1 MHSLSVASAA
11 GVQSLSAT
19 SAAGVLLDLSGVL
32 ILLLAFACLGS
43 KLFNRYV
50 AYYGAQS
57 VVLSFAAGV
66 AAQAFHSI
74 ELWILAAA
82 TLAIK
87 GIGIPVAAR
96 RLLVQRLELKRD
108 TALSTG
114 LSTSL
119 IAGGAL
125 TAFAYLVTTPQLL
138 PHGVVTAAV
147 VPLSTA
153 VILLGGLAM
162 VVRRHTVA
170 QLIGW
175 LIVENGVFLGAITL
189 VATFPFI
196 VEAGIFLDVVAGVLI
211 MLVFVSGLTRQL
223 ASASATELR
232 ELRG

>member
-1 MHSLSVASAA
+1 M
-11 GVQSLSAT
+11 QSLSAT
-19 SAAGVLLDLSGVL
+19 SLPGVLLDLAGVI

-57 VVLSFAAGV
+57 VVLSVAAGV
-66 AAQAFHSI
+66 AAYAFHSV
-74 ELWILAAA
+74 ELWILAVA

-87 GIGIPVAAR
+87 GIGIPIAAR
-96 RLLVQRLELKRD
+96 RLLVRQLQLKRD
-108 TALSTG
+108 AALSTG

-125 TAFAYLVTTPQLL
+125 TAFAYLVTRPELL
-138 PHGVVTAAV
+138 PHGLVAAAV

-170 QLIGW
+170 QLVGW

-189 VATFPFI
+189 AATFPFI
-196 VEAGIFLDVVAGVLI
+196 VEAGVFLDLVAAVLM

-223 ASASATELR
+223 ASASASELR
-232 ELRG
+232 ELQG

>member
-1 MHSLSVASAA
+1 M
-11 GVQSLSAT
+11 QSLRAT

-66 AAQAFHSI
+66 AAYAFGSI
-74 ELWILAAA
+74 ELWILAVA

-87 GIGIPVAAR
+87 GIGIPVSAR
-96 RLLVQRLELKRD
+96 RLLMQRLDLKRD
-108 TALSTG
+108 SALSTG

-125 TAFAYLVTTPQLL
+125 TAFAYLVTRPQLL
-138 PHGVVTAAV
+138 PQGVVAAAV

-196 VEAGIFLDVVAGVLI
+196 VEAGVFLDLVAGVLI
-211 MLVFVSGLTRQL
+211 MLVFVSGLTRRL
-223 ASASATELR
+223 ASASAAELK
-232 ELRG
+232 ELQG

>member
-1 MHSLSVASAA
+1 MLQLSAA
-11 GVQSLSAT
+11 STAQQLSAAST
-19 SAAGVLLDLSGVL
+19 AGVLLDLSGVL
-32 ILLLAFACLGS
+32 ILLAAFACLGS

-57 VVLSFAAGV
+57 VVL
-66 AAQAFHSI
+66 
-74 ELWILAAA
+74 
-82 TLAIK
+82 TLAVK
-87 GIGIPVAAR
+87 GIGIPLTAR
-96 RLLVQRLELKRD
+96 RLLVQRLALKRD
-108 TALSTG
+108 VALSTG

-125 TAFAYLVTTPQLL
+125 TAFAYLVTRPQLL
-138 PHGVVTAAV
+138 PQGVVSTAV

-153 VILLGGLAM
+153 VILLGALTM

-196 VEAGIFLDVVAGVLI
+196 VEAGSFLDVVAGVLI
-211 MLVFVSGLTRQL
+211 MLVFVSGLPRQL
-223 ASASATELR
+223 AQASAA
-232 ELRG
+232 ELRGLRG

>member
-1 MHSLSVASAA
+1 M
-11 GVQSLSAT
+11 QSLSAT
-19 SAAGVLLDLSGVL
+19 SLTGILLDLSGVL

-57 VVLSFAAGV
+57 AVLSFAAGV
-66 AAQAFHSI
+66 AAYAFRSP
-74 ELWILAAA
+74 ELWILAGA

-87 GIGIPVAAR
+87 GIAIPVAAR
-96 RLLVQRLELKRD
+96 RLLIRRLDLNRD
-108 TALSTG
+108 AALSIG

-119 IAGGAL
+119 IAGGGL
-125 TAFAYLVTTPQLL
+125 TAFAYLVTRPQLL
-138 PHGVVTAAV
+138 PHGAVAAAV

-153 VILLGGLAM
+153 VILLGALAM

-196 VEAGIFLDVVAGVLI
+196 VEAGIFLDIVAGVLI
-211 MLVFVSGLTRQL
+211 MLVFVAGLTRQL
-223 ASASATELR
+223 ASASAPELR
-232 ELRG
+232 ELQG

>member
-1 MHSLSVASAA
+1 MTERLA
-11 GVQSLSAT
+11 AT
-19 SAAGVLLDLSGVL
+19 SSAGVLLDLSGVL
-32 ILLLAFACLGS
+32 ILLLAFACLAS

-57 VVLSFAAGV
+57 VVLAFAAGV
-66 AAQAFHSI
+66 AAWTFHSVQ
-74 ELWILAAA
+74 LWILATF

-87 GIGIPVAAR
+87 GIAIPVAAR
-96 RLLVQRLELKRD
+96 RLLLRRLPLSRD
-108 TALSTG
+108 AAISTG

-119 IAGGAL
+119 IAGGGL

-138 PHGVVTAAV
+138 PRDVVATAV

-153 VILLGGLAM
+153 VILLGALAM

-196 VEAGIFLDVVAGVLI
+196 VEAGIFLDIAAGVLI
-211 MLVFVSGLTRQL
+211 MLVFVSGLTREL
-223 ASASATELR
+223 AEASATELR
-232 ELRG
+232 GLRG

>member
-1 MHSLSVASAA
+1 MVEKLT
-11 GVQSLSAT
+11 AT
-19 SAAGVLLDLSGVL
+19 SPAGILLDLSGVV

-57 VVLSFAAGV
+57 VVLAFAAGV
-66 AAQAFHSI
+66 SAWTFRSV
-74 ELWILAAA
+74 ELWVLAGI
-82 TLAIK
+82 TLVIK
-87 GIGIPVAAR
+87 GIGIPLATRALLLR
-96 RLLVQRLELKRD
+96 RLALARD
-108 TALSTG
+108 AATATG

-119 IAGGAL
+119 IVGGGL
-125 TAFAYLVTTPQLL
+125 TAFAYLVTRPQLL
-138 PHGVVTAAV
+138 PYGLVAAAV

-196 VEAGIFLDVVAGVLI
+196 VEAGIFLDIAAGVLI

-223 ASASATELR
+223 AEASAA
-232 ELRG
+232 ELRGLRG

>member
-1 MHSLSVASAA
+1 M
-11 GVQSLSAT
+11 QSLSAT
-19 SAAGVLLDLSGVL
+19 SLTGVLLDLSGVL

-50 AYYGAQS
+50 AYYAAQS

-66 AAQAFHSI
+66 AAVAFHSLA
-74 ELWILAAA
+74 LWILAVA

-87 GIGIPVAAR
+87 GIAIPTAAR
-96 RLLVQRLELKRD
+96 RLLIRRLDLKRD
-108 TALSTG
+108 AALATG

-119 IAGGAL
+119 IAGGGL
-125 TAFAYLVTTPQLL
+125 TAFAYLVTRPQLL
-138 PHGVVTAAV
+138 PHGVVAAAV

-153 VILLGGLAM
+153 VILLGALAM

-223 ASASATELR
+223 ASASASELR

>member
-1 MHSLSVASAA
+1 MEKLA
-11 GVQSLSAT
+11 AT
-19 SAAGVLLDLSGVL
+19 SPAGVLLDLSGVL

-57 VVLSFAAGV
+57 VALSFAAGV
-66 AAQAFHSI
+66 AAWTFHSV
-74 ELWILAAA
+74 ELWILAVL

-87 GIGIPVAAR
+87 GVAIPLAAR
-96 RLLVQRLELKRD
+96 RLLVTRLALKRD
-108 TALSTG
+108 AAMSTG

-125 TAFAYLVTTPQLL
+125 TAFAYLVTRPALL
-138 PHGVVTAAV
+138 PHGTVAAAV

-153 VILLGGLAM
+153 VILLGSLSM

-196 VEAGIFLDVVAGVLI
+196 VEAGIFLDIVAGVLI
-211 MLVFVSGLTRQL
+211 MVVFVSGLTRQL
-223 ASASATELR
+223 AEASAAELR
-232 ELRG
+232 ELQG

>member
-1 MHSLSVASAA
+1 MENLD
-11 GVQSLSAT
+11 AT

-32 ILLLAFACLGS
+32 ILLLAFACLAS

-50 AYYGAQS
+50 VYYGAQS
-57 VVLSFAAGV
+57 VVLSFAAAT
-66 AAQAFHSI
+66 AAVAFHSV
-74 ELWILAAA
+74 ELWILAVL

-87 GIGIPVAAR
+87 GIAIPLAAR
-96 RLLVQRLELKRD
+96 RLLVTRLALKRD
-108 TALSTG
+108 AAMSTG

-125 TAFAYLVTTPQLL
+125 TAFAYLVTRPALL
-138 PHGVVTAAV
+138 PRGTVASAV

-153 VILLGGLAM
+153 VILLGCLSM

-196 VEAGIFLDVVAGVLI
+196 VEAGIFLDIVAGVLI
-211 MLVFVSGLTRQL
+211 MVVFVSGLTRQL
-223 ASASATELR
+223 AEASAAELR

>member
-1 MHSLSVASAA
+1 M
-11 GVQSLSAT
+11 QSLSAT
-19 SAAGVLLDLSGVL
+19 STAGVLMDLAGVL

-57 VVLSFAAGV
+57 VVLSFAAAV
-66 AAQAFHSI
+66 AAYAFASP
-74 ELWILAAA
+74 ELWVLAVA

-87 GIGIPVAAR
+87 GIAIPVAAR
-96 RLLVQRLELKRD
+96 RLLIRRLDLKRD
-108 TALSTG
+108 AALSTG

-119 IAGGAL
+119 IVGGGL
-125 TAFAYLVTTPQLL
+125 TAFAYLVTKPQVL
-138 PHGVVTAAV
+138 PHGLVAAAV

-153 VILLGGLAM
+153 VILLGALAM

-196 VEAGIFLDVVAGVLI
+196 VEAGIFLDIVAGVLI

-223 ASASATELR
+223 ASASAPELR
-232 ELRG
+232 ELHG

>member
-1 MHSLSVASAA
+1 
-11 GVQSLSAT
+11 VQSLSA
-19 SAAGVLLDLSGVL
+19 SSVVGILLDLSGVL

-57 VVLSFAAGV
+57 VVLAVAAGV
-66 AAQAFHSI
+66 AAYAFHSPA
-74 ELWILAAA
+74 LWVLAAA
-82 TLAIK
+82 TLALK
-87 GIGIPVAAR
+87 GIAIPAAAR
-96 RLLVQRLELKRD
+96 RLLIRRLDLKRD
-108 TALSTG
+108 AALSTG

-119 IAGGAL
+119 IVGGGL
-125 TAFAYLVTTPQLL
+125 TAFAYLVTRPQVL
-138 PHGVVTAAV
+138 PHGVVAAAV

-153 VILLGGLAM
+153 VILLGALAM

-196 VEAGIFLDVVAGVLI
+196 VEAGIFLDIVAGVLI
-211 MLVFVSGLTRQL
+211 MLVFVSGLTREL
-223 ASASATELR
+223 ASASASELR
-232 ELRG
+232 ELHG

>member
-1 MHSLSVASAA
+1 M
-11 GVQSLSAT
+11 QSLSAT
-19 SAAGVLLDLSGVL
+19 SVPGVLLDLSGVV

-57 VVLSFAAGV
+57 VVLAFAAGV
-66 AAQAFHSI
+66 AAYAFGSV

-96 RLLVQRLELKRD
+96 RLLIRRLDLKRD
-108 TALSTG
+108 GALATG

-119 IAGGAL
+119 IIGGGL
-125 TAFAYLVTTPQLL
+125 TAFAYLVTRPQLL
-138 PHGVVTAAV
+138 PHGLVAAAV

-153 VILLGGLAM
+153 VMLLGALAM

-175 LIVENGVFLGAITL
+175 LIVENGVVLGAITL
-189 VATFPFI
+189 VAAFPFI

-211 MLVFVSGLTRQL
+211 MLVFVSGLTREL
-223 ASASATELR
+223 ASASAAELR
-232 ELRG
+232 ELQG

>member
-1 MHSLSVASAA
+1 MAERLA
-11 GVQSLSAT
+11 AT
-19 SAAGVLLDLSGVL
+19 SPAGVLLDLSGVL

-57 VVLSFAAGV
+57 VVLAFAAGV
-66 AAQAFHSI
+66 AAWTFHSVQ
-74 ELWILAAA
+74 LWVLAAF

-87 GIGIPVAAR
+87 GIAIPVAAR
-96 RLLVQRLELKRD
+96 RLLLRRLSLNRD
-108 TALSTG
+108 AAISTG

-119 IAGGAL
+119 IAGGGL

-138 PHGVVTAAV
+138 PRDVVSSAV

-153 VILLGGLAM
+153 VILLGALAM

-196 VEAGIFLDVVAGVLI
+196 VEAGIFLDIAAGVLI
-211 MLVFVSGLTRQL
+211 MLVFVSGLTREL
-223 ASASATELR
+223 AEASAA
-232 ELRG
+232 ELRGLRG